1 MEVTFWGVRGSIP
14 CSGPDYR
21 RVGGHTSCVS
31 ASFDNTLVIFDAG
44 TGMRDLGLWLKNEK
58 PHIKTIHL
66 FLSHAHYDHIIG
78 FPFFGPIWDPSVH
91 LNIYATIMGPMG
103 GIHHFFQ
110 HHLFQPPFFPVQL
123 SQLQATFTFH
133 DISDGDHLTILP
145 HVGVD
150 VFPLNHP
157 GGASGFR
164 LQVNKKVMCYVS
176 DTEHEPTKG
185 PSKTILNAIKDAD
198 LIVYDTSFT
207 DEEYVHFQGWGHSTW
222 QEGVRLCLDAGVKRM
237 ALYHHDPSH
246 TDTLMD
252 AIELK
257 AQSLFPGAF
266 VARQGMT
273 VIL

>member
-1 MEVTFWGVRGSIP
+1 
-14 CSGPDYR
+14 
-21 RVGGHTSCVS
+21 
-31 ASFDNTLVIFDAG
+31 
-44 TGMRDLGLWLKNEK
+44 
-58 PHIKTIHL
+58 
-66 FLSHAHYDHIIG
+66 
-78 FPFFGPIWDPSVH
+78 
-91 LNIYATIMGPMG
+91 MGPMG

-246 TDTLMD
+246 TDTVMD